1 MTFSYDDKGKFFTD
15 VISKVPVDALVQTTT
30 HLIKG
35 VIHVRHDERVKDE
48 LGKVEDFLALTN
60 VEVLD
65 SEGKT
70 LYTNDFLAIQVSQ
83 IVWVLP
89 KEEISEEREQDA

>member
-15 VISKVPVDALVQTTT
+15 VISKVPVEALVQTTT

-35 VIHVRHDERVKDE
+35 SIHVRHDERVKDE
-48 LGKVEDFLALTN
+48 LGKVEDFLALTD

-70 LYTNDFLAIQVSQ
+70 LYTNDFLAIQISQ

-89 KEEISEEREQDA
+89 KEEASEEMEQDE